1 MNTIKEIVLI
11 NRNSKFWNHIGYSMV
26 HNINKVLSY
35 FNKNKR
41 KIFFLIKVVYIL
53 SRLEFGLHHAFHSV
67 DYVT

>member
-1 MNTIKEIVLI
+1 
-11 NRNSKFWNHIGYSMV
+11 MV

-41 KIFFLIKVVYIL
+41 IIYFFLINVVYIL